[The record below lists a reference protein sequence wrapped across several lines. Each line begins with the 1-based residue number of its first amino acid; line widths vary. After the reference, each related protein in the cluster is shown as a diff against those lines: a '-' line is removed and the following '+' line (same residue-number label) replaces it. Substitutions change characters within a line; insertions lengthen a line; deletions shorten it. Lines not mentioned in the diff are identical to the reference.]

1 MTFYSLVTLENSL
14 FSDYFTSA
22 QLLILS
28 KGIKVML
35 IKALTFDLQEMFCK
49 QKGYLEEELDYRK
62 QALDQ
67 AYMVQY
73 CSIFSHFFQLL
84 MFCFRKWYTLS

>member
-1 MTFYSLVTLENSL
+1 MSVSFYSPVTRENSI
-14 FSDYFTSA
+14 FSYYFTSA

-35 IKALTFDLQEMFCK
+35 IKALTVDLQEMFCK

-67 AYMVQY
+67 AYMVKY
-73 CSIFSHFFQLL
+73 CYIFSHFFLL
-84 MFCFRKWYTLS
+84 